1 MGVGDHGVD
10 RGLHTGQ
17 AYVSGEVVSFFIVFQ
32 ESFGVVEILL
42 GFPGIVSS
50 GKTFPFDKEGVA
62 SSLLPV
68 GEYGFNFVFVFSF
81 DKVRRGCCV
90 IGSVDIVLFV
100 GG

>member
-1 MGVGDHGVD
+1 M
-10 RGLHTGQ
+10 
-17 AYVSGEVVSFFIVFQ
+17 SFFIVFQ
-32 ESFGVVEILL
+32 ESFGVVEVLL
-42 GFPGIVSS
+42 RFPGIVSG
-50 GKTFPFDKEGVA
+50 GKTFPFDKESMA

-68 GEYGFNFVFVFSF
+68 REYGFNFVLVFSF